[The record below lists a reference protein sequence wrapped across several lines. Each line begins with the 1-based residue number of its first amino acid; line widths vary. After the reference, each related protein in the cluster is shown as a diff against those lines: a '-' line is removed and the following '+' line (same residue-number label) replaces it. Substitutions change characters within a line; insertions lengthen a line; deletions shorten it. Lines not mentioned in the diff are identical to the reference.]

1 MVLSGEAEPGDKV
14 LVEAESHELKFDVQK
29 GGASRE
35 VAAWSEESEES
46 EEALTPEH
54 AATR

>member
-14 LVEAESHELKFDVQK
+14 LVEADGHELKFDVEK
-29 GGASRE
+29 GAASQE
-35 VAAWSEESEES
+35 VTPWSEES

-54 AATR
+54 AAAR